1 VTERECAK
9 RMELRTKR
17 DTKTKE
23 ISLLLIKK
31 LVAPFLL

>member
-1 VTERECAK
+1 VTEREYAK

-17 DTKTKE
+17 DAKTKE
-23 ISLLLIKK
+23 NGLLLIKK